1 MFSNPAA
8 PQQVGFYDT
17 PGWAVGVAVSGTYA
31 YVADYNAGLLIL
43 RNDLVSD
50 IAESASER
58 PVKFELLQ
66 NYPNPFNPVTHIRF
80 DLPEAGQVS
89 LKIYNVTGQMVAELI
104 DGYRKA
110 GQHEV
115 AFDATG
121 LASGIYIYRI
131 QAGEKIEQKKM
142 LLVR

>member
-1 MFSNPAA
+1 LAQLELEPVGGSPLITDLLSEAA
-8 PQQVGFYDT
+8 PNFGKQ
-17 PGWAVGVAVSGTYA
+17 GVTA
-31 YVADYNAGLLIL
+31 N
-43 RNDLVSD
+43 
-50 IAESASER
+50 SAL
-58 PVKFELLQ
+58 PIQFALHQ

-89 LKIYNVTGQMVAELI
+89 LKIYNVTGQLVAELV
-104 DGYRKA
+104 DGFRKS